1 MRKVLLCNYV
11 MEQETHRKGSS
22 LIDSSESHERAVRR
36 LVAGT
41 KGRSEKKANKEGEQK
56 VKT

>member
-1 MRKVLLCNYV
+1 